1 MLRETITLGMPIS
14 LSGRYALQGRQ
25 CRAGL
30 ECYAADVNRAGGIL
44 LGSAG
49 RRLPVAITTYDDRS
63 DGPTARVL
71 TERLIAEDVDLLLGP
86 YGSGLTTEAAAVAE
100 RYQRVLWNHSGAA
113 VAAESSWVV
122 GVLTPAEQYFHSV
135 LELLHARRPGLCRVV
150 LFHAATGF
158 ATAVAAGVHAWAR
171 DKPITVTTQRYPSG
185 TEDFSR
191 PLHTALEDPADVILG
206 VGRIEDD
213 MLLARAIRTARPR
226 ATAVGVVAAGIARF
240 REELGDDADGFLAPT
255 QWEPAARYEADYG
268 PTASQF
274 LHTYGTTAAV
284 PLDYPAAQA
293 YAAALVAQRCIEDAG
308 VLEPGV
314 LRAAAARCRMT
325 TFYGAFALDPASG
338 RQTGHAML
346 VVQWQRGSKRIVWP
360 AEVAAAEAVWPA

>member
-1 MLRETITLGMPIS
+1 MPRETITIGMPIS

-30 ECYAADVNRAGGIL
+30 ECYAADVNRAGGIRL
-44 LGSAG
+44 DSAG
-49 RRLPVAITTYDDRS
+49 RQLRVEITTYDDRS
-63 DGPTARVL
+63 DGPTARAL

-86 YGSGLTTEAAAVAE
+86 YGSGLTAEAATAAE
-100 RYQRVLWNHSGAA
+100 RYRRVLWNHSGAA
-113 VAAESSWVV
+113 VGAESSWVV
-122 GVLTPAEQYFHSV
+122 GVLTPAEQYFHGI
-135 LELLHARRPGLCRVV
+135 LDLLQTCRPGPCRVV

-171 DKPITVTTQRYPSG
+171 DKPMTVTTRVYPSG
-185 TEDFSR
+185 TEDFSC
-191 PLHTALEDPADVILG
+191 PLHTALEDPVDVILG

-213 MLLARAIRTARPR
+213 VLLARAIRAARPR
-226 ATAVGVVAAGIARF
+226 VSAVGVVAAGIARF
-240 REELGDDADGFLAPT
+240 REELGDDANGFLAPT

-268 PTASQF
+268 PSARQF
-274 LHTYGTTAAV
+274 LRTYGATAAV

-308 VLEPGV
+308 TLEPSA
-314 LRAAAARCRMT
+314 LRAAAVRCRMT
-325 TFYGAFALDPASG
+325 TFYGAFAIDPTSG
-338 RQTGHAML
+338 RQTGHAVL

-360 AEVAAAEAVWPA
+360 PEVAAAEAICPG